1 MMKEKILVVEDERD
15 VLQLLK
21 YNLEQEGYKVL
32 ASRDAET
39 ALAMARKNKP
49 DLIILDIMLPKMDGF
64 EFCRIIRQENQVPII
79 FLTAKKTELDRIL
92 GLKMGADDYVT
103 KPFSVEELIAR
114 VQAICRRMKAIPEI
128 INQKPTRAGDI
139 EMDFERHEI
148 RVKGKVMNLPPKEF
162 ELFKLLVDANGK
174 VLSRD
179 HLLEKIWG
187 YEKSAEM
194 DTRTV
199 DQHIAR
205 LRKRLRSARH
215 QIVTVAN
222 FGYQIRLDDTGP
234 NGNGY
239 SSNGH
244 HSNGHMNGN
253 GRAAVAAEVKEPALK
268 KKK

>member
-1 MMKEKILVVEDERD
+1 MTKEKILIVEDERD

-21 YNLEQEGYKVL
+21 YNLEKEGYRVL
-32 ASRDAET
+32 ACRDGET
-39 ALAMARKNKP
+39 ALAVARKNKP

-64 EFCRIIRQENQVPII
+64 EFCRTIRQENHVPII

-92 GLKMGADDYVT
+92 GLKLGADDYVT

-114 VQAICRRMKAIPEI
+114 IQAICRRMQAIPDI
-128 INQKPTRAGDI
+128 VSKKPTRSGDI
-139 EMDFERHEI
+139 EIDFERHEV

-187 YEKSAEM
+187 YEQSSEM

-205 LRKRLRSARH
+205 LRKRLRTARH

-222 FGYQIRLDDTGP
+222 FGYQIKLDENPSSNGSAHS
-234 NGNGY
+234 NGNGARETA
-239 SSNGH
+239 SKTAS
-244 HSNGHMNGN
+244 
-253 GRAAVAAEVKEPALK
+253 K